1 MSSHNHPINLD
12 LADRDWYL
20 DELYID
26 WRSASAEADAA
37 YSAWKAWPDRD
48 RYAAYIAATDQ
59 ADAAAEHLAA
69 AHHRDRGADARS
81 ARRRLF
87 ART

>member
-1 MSSHNHPINLD
+1 MSHSLDLD

-20 DELYID
+20 DELYVG
-26 WRSASAEADAA
+26 WRAASTEADAA

-48 RYAAYIAATDQ
+48 RYAGYVAATDR
-59 ADAAAEHLAA
+59 ADAAVDHLAA
-69 AHHRDRGADARS
+69 AHELDRIPGRRS
-81 ARRRLF
+81 AIVRLF